1 MARQF
6 FIPVLLGVVAS
17 IPAVA
22 SAQQGVPEQYAGNWV
37 CQTFQPGYNVLP
49 PNADLSQPMTSKL
62 TTPSSVA
69 VLKFSIRTDGTYEAP
84 NTRGHYAF
92 DPETKAITWLDGLHH
107 QSFTKTQVG
116 KRENGAPKMGFVL
129 NKRYYGCFL
138 SKPRP

>member
-1 MARQF
+1 MTRRF

-17 IPAVA
+17 VPAVA
-22 SAQQGVPEQYAGNWV
+22 SAQKGVPGEYAGNWV
-37 CQTFQPGYNVLP
+37 CQTSQPGYNILP
-49 PNADLSQPMTSKL
+49 PNADLSQPMRNKL

-69 VLKFSIRTDGTYEAP
+69 VMKFSIRTDGTYEAP
-84 NTRGHYAF
+84 NTKGHYAF

-107 QSFTKTQVG
+107 QTFTKTQVG
-116 KRENGAPKMGFVL
+116 KRESGAPKMGFVL